1 LISKSPRGPFGEP
14 LTFLRLAVEKSC
26 AECPLW
32 GANSHQRVG
41 EDMPSPFLSLPALI
55 PALPLSNNDFRQP
68 NRLWNFSIPAV
79 SSLYIKRS
87 RRLLMRKTLLVTAL
101 FMAAAMPVFAQTTAK
116 PEQNNSVEQ
125 AVLKL
130 TQEWLE
136 AEDRIDRAALNRII
150 ADDFLGTGPMGT
162 TLSKTDVI
170 PREGSGGHGLAISGQ
185 DLKVRVF
192 GDTAIVT
199 GRGVPK
205 VQDRPELRITVVF
218 VKRAD
223 RWQMV
228 AGHLSTVPPNS
239 D

>member
-1 LISKSPRGPFGEP
+1 
-14 LTFLRLAVEKSC
+14 V
-26 AECPLW
+26 
-32 GANSHQRVG
+32 
-41 EDMPSPFLSLPALI
+41 
-55 PALPLSNNDFRQP
+55 
-68 NRLWNFSIPAV
+68 
-79 SSLYIKRS
+79 
-87 RRLLMRKTLLVTAL
+87 RKILLVTAL
-101 FMAAAMPVFAQTTAK
+101 FTVATMPAFAQTPAK
-116 PEQNNSVEQ
+116 PEQNNSVDQ

-136 AEDRIDRAALNRII
+136 AEDRVDRAALNRII

-162 TLSKTDVI
+162 AVSKTDVI
-170 PREGSGGHGLAISGQ
+170 PAEGSGGHGLAISGQ
-185 DLKVRVF
+185 DIKVRVF

-205 VQDRPELRITVVF
+205 AKDRPELRITVVF

-228 AGHLSTVPPNS
+228 AGHLSTVPPNV

>member
-1 LISKSPRGPFGEP
+1 
-14 LTFLRLAVEKSC
+14 
-26 AECPLW
+26 
-32 GANSHQRVG
+32 
-41 EDMPSPFLSLPALI
+41 MPKI
-55 PALPLSNNDFRQP
+55 
-68 NRLWNFSIPAV
+68 
-79 SSLYIKRS
+79 
-87 RRLLMRKTLLVTAL
+87 LLVTAL
-101 FMAAAMPVFAQTTAK
+101 FIAAMPAFAQTTAR

-150 ADDFLGTGPMGT
+150 ADDFLCTGPMGT

-170 PREGSGGHGLAISGQ
+170 PGEGSGGHGLAISGQ
-185 DLKVRVF
+185 DIKVRVF

-205 VQDRPELRITVVF
+205 VPDRPELRITVVF

>member
-1 LISKSPRGPFGEP
+1 
-14 LTFLRLAVEKSC
+14 
-26 AECPLW
+26 
-32 GANSHQRVG
+32 
-41 EDMPSPFLSLPALI
+41 
-55 PALPLSNNDFRQP
+55 
-68 NRLWNFSIPAV
+68 
-79 SSLYIKRS
+79 
-87 RRLLMRKTLLVTAL
+87 MRKILLVTSL
-101 FMAAAMPVFAQTTAK
+101 FIAAAMPAFAQTAAK
-116 PEQNNSVEQ
+116 PEQNNSAEQ

-130 TQEWLE
+130 TQEWLD
-136 AEDRIDRAALNRII
+136 AETNVDRAALNRII

-162 TLSKTDVI
+162 MVSKTDVI
-170 PREGSGGHGLAISGQ
+170 PREGVSHGLNISGQ

-205 VQDRPELRITVVF
+205 GSPERPELRMTVVF

-228 AGHLSTVPPNS
+228 AGHLSAVPPDS